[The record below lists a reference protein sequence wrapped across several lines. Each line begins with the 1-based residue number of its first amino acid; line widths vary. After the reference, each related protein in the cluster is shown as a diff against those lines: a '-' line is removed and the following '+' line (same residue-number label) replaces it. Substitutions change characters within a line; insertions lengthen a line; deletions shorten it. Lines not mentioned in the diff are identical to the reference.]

1 MGNPPNKKQLIG
13 TLGEVMTGRQRNNPY
28 YAGGVY
34 RAVWGAAGLLFV
46 AFGLFVVL
54 YGVVGLPIRI
64 GAGLLIILLGAEAIW
79 STLKSKQSYLAKMF
93 LFI

>member
-1 MGNPPNKKQLIG
+1 
-13 TLGEVMTGRQRNNPY
+13 MTGQQSKNPY

-34 RAVWGAAGLLFV
+34 RVVWGAAGLLFV

-54 YGVVGLPIRI
+54 YGVVSLPIRI
-64 GAGLLIILLGAEAIW
+64 GAGMLIILLGAEAIG
-79 STLKSKQSYLAKMF
+79 SALKSKQSYLAKMF

>member
-1 MGNPPNKKQLIG
+1 MNGQ
-13 TLGEVMTGRQRNNPY
+13 QSNNPY

-46 AFGLFVVL
+46 AFGLFVGL
-54 YGVVGLPIRI
+54 YAAVGLAVRMV
-64 GAGLLIILLGAEAIW
+64 AGVLIILLGAEAIW
-79 STLKSKQSYLAKMF
+79 SALKSQQSFLAKIF